1 MFSNKLFTKYKFII
15 MGAILVVLVACLIFV
30 VIHFYGNDNSE
41 HTAENSKELLSI
53 SLNDDDSALSG
64 DSCFL
69 VVCNDDNQKI
79 MFMFLA
85 DFRIYSSSIV
95 LTPLSADTVTSSGKT
110 YSDIYSYGGIN
121 MLKESVESVRSLDI
135 DRYAFIDRKGMSKL
149 TDLMGDVLLNV
160 DEEFTY
166 QSSDKSY
173 QVKTGENKMGADML
187 YTYLQLYSI
196 RNNEVETVS
205 VLSDIANMYLENV
218 QSSDI
223 EDLFSSLTNCF
234 STDLS
239 ISDYYSAKSDIE
251 YLINHNVKCTIA
263 NDVGNQ

>member
-1 MFSNKLFTKYKFII
+1 
-15 MGAILVVLVACLIFV
+15 MGSVLAVLVACLIFV
-30 VIHFYGNDNSE
+30 VIHFYGNDSE
-41 HTAENSKELLSI
+41 YTDESSKESQSI
-53 SLNDDDSALSG
+53 SLNDDDSTLSG

-69 VVCNDDNQKI
+69 VVCNDDDNKI

-95 LTPLSADTVTSSGKT
+95 LIPLSADTVTSSGNT
-110 YSDIYSYGGIN
+110 YGDIYSYGGIN
-121 MLKESVESVRSLDI
+121 MLKDSVENVRSLSI

-149 TDLMGDVLLNV
+149 TDLMGDVILNV
-160 DEEFTY
+160 EEEFTY

-173 QVKTGENKMGADML
+173 EVKIGENKMGADML
-187 YTYLQLYSI
+187 FTYLQLYSI
-196 RNNEVETVS
+196 RYNEIETVS
-205 VLSDIANMYLENV
+205 VLSDIVNMYLENV
-218 QSSDI
+218 QSDDI

-234 STDLS
+234 NTDLS

-251 YLINHNVKCTIA
+251 YLINHNVKCIIA